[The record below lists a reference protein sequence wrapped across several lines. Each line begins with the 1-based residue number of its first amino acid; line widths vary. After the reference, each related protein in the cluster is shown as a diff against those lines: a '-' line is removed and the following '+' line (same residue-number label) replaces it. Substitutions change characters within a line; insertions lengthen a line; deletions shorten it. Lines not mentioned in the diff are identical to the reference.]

1 MDTYF
6 INIGK
11 IDNIHP
17 GVLIDIISGFAGMS
31 KKHVGDIDIQK
42 RHCLVEVDKKYARQM
57 TSDRILKYRGRKITI
72 KKEEFKY

>member
-17 GVLIDIISGFAGMS
+17 GVLIDIIAGYAGTN
-31 KKHVGDIDIQK
+31 KKHIGNIDIQK
-42 RHCLVEVDKKYARQM
+42 RHCLVEVDKKFSKQM
-57 TSDRILKYRGRKITI
+57 LNDRVLKYRGRRITI